1 MIKTKTIL
9 NFIIIIIIYV
19 TILKIFSPI
28 IDHEF
33 GHLDKNKSNIYIY
46 ISIISQI
53 FIISIFWIFIHKF
66 IKYILKRY
74 LNIKISEESK
84 NIIDII
90 SAIVLIGLQ
99 KNLIDKLEYI
109 TLEHPYRKYF

>member
-1 MIKTKTIL
+1 MIKNKYF
-9 NFIIIIIIYV
+9 NFIIIIITYV
-19 TILKIFSPI
+19 LTLKLLSPI

-33 GHLDKNKSNIYIY
+33 GPLDKQNTNLNIL
-46 ISIISQI
+46 ISIILQI
-53 FIISIFWIFIHKF
+53 FAISIFWIFIHKF
-66 IKYILKRY
+66 IKYVLNKY

-99 KNLIDKLEYI
+99 KNLINKLEYI
-109 TLEHPYRKYF
+109 TFEHPYRKYF